1 MKLLHTS
8 DDGSTISE
16 CETFEDVAEAFGCVG
31 FTLPGRMLSPPKDQ
45 GQTLEEDPSQPVPEL
60 PEQNNSEETPNG

>member
-31 FTLPGRMLSPPKDQ
+31 FTLPGRMLSRPKDQ
-45 GQTLEEDPSQPVPEL
+45 GQTHRQRHQPLPADTSQEL
-60 PEQNNSEETPNG
+60 QQKPLK